1 MTLFLEVNSDAFKE
15 HLNKTLKDYQDLV
28 PVIKGNGYGFGL
40 DNLAIEAKRL
50 SLTTICVGT
59 VFEAFKL
66 EKAFGEEILVLE
78 PFNKKDVSS
87 ATVWQSL
94 ENRFIKTISSLD
106 SGFDFNSPF
115 VIEGLT
121 STNRFGVK
129 LESLQQIG
137 EFNNP
142 NLRGLALHLPIA
154 KPKKSKVD
162 QILLWI
168 EKWEQLSQN
177 KNIWLSHISVEQLQQ
192 LKKIKPEIT
201 FKTRVGTE
209 LWLGDKSFLSAKSVV
224 LAVLEGN
231 NSAGYTQKKLAKNKK
246 LIVVSGGT
254 ANGIGLNSDKTI
266 KSFKDRLKVLALAF
280 LATIGKNR
288 APYLINK
295 KATYFFEPAHM
306 NVSLLAVSR
315 VKSNVKVGDAVEL
328 QVRFSTT
335 DFDVIKGLVK

>member
-1 MTLFLEVNSDAFKE
+1 MTLFLEVKSDAFRD

-40 DNLAIEAKRL
+40 DNLAIEAKKL
-50 SLTTICVGT
+50 NLTTICVGT
-59 VFEAFKL
+59 VFEAIKL
-66 EKAFGEEILVLE
+66 EKTFSEEILVLE
-78 PFNKKDVSS
+78 PFNRNDSS
-87 ATVWQSL
+87 VADVWQNL
-94 ENRFIKTISSLD
+94 GTRFIKTISSLD

-129 LESLQQIG
+129 IENLPQID
-137 EFNNP
+137 ELNNP

-154 KPKKSKVD
+154 KPKKSKID

-177 KNIWLSHISVEQLQQ
+177 RNIWLSHISVDELQQ
-192 LKKIKPEIT
+192 LKKLKPEFN

-209 LWLGDKSFLSAKSVV
+209 LWLGDKSFLTAKAVV

-231 NSAGYTQKKLAKNKK
+231 TLAGYTQKKLAKNKK
-246 LIVVSGGT
+246 LIVISGGT

-266 KSFKDRLKVLALAF
+266 KSFKDRLKILALAF
-280 LATIGKNR
+280 LAVIGKNR
-288 APYLINK
+288 SPYLINK
-295 KATYFFEPAHM
+295 KSTYFFEPAHM
-306 NVSLLAVSR
+306 NVSLIAISR
-315 VKSNVKVGDAVEL
+315 AGSAVKVGDTVEL

-335 DFDVIKGLVK
+335 NFDVVKGLN

>member
-1 MTLFLEVNSDAFKE
+1 MTLFLEVKSDTFRE
-15 HLNKTLKDYQDLV
+15 HLNITVKDYQDLV

-40 DNLAIEAKRL
+40 DNLAIEAKKL
-50 SLTTICVGT
+50 NLTTICVGT
-59 VFEAFKL
+59 VFEAIKL
-66 EKAFGEEILVLE
+66 EKIFGEDILVLE
-78 PFNKKDVSS
+78 PFTKSDASS
-87 ATVWQSL
+87 AAAWQNL
-94 ENRFIKTISSLD
+94 ESRFIKTISALD

-121 STNRFGVK
+121 STNRFGIK
-129 LESLQQIG
+129 IESLQEIS

-154 KPKKSKVD
+154 KPKKSKID

-177 KNIWLSHISVEQLQQ
+177 KNIWLSHISVEELQQ
-192 LKKIKPEIT
+192 LKKIKPEFK

-280 LATIGKNR
+280 LSALGKNR
-288 APYLINK
+288 APHLINK

-315 VKSNVKVGDAVEL
+315 AKSNVKVGDTVEL

-335 DFDVIKGLVK
+335 NFDVIKGLN